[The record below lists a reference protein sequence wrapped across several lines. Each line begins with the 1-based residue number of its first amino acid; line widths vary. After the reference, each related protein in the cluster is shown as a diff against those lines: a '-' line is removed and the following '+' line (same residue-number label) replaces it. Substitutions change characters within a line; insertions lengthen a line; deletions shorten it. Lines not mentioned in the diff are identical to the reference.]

1 MATTGGGAVLAGLMM
16 GAIAAFIIDRRFNW
30 AALYAAAATVLSFF
44 GFIHGHQMALNASPT
59 VTFGYGV
66 ATLFLTFMAW
76 RQVREEGKVDWSPID
91 NGDEVVH

>member
-1 MATTGGGAVLAGLMM
+1 MA
-16 GAIAAFIIDRRFNW
+16 F
-30 AALYAAAATVLSFF
+30 
-44 GFIHGHQMALNASPT
+44 NASPT

-76 RQVREEGKVDWSPID
+76 RQVKEEGKVDWSPID